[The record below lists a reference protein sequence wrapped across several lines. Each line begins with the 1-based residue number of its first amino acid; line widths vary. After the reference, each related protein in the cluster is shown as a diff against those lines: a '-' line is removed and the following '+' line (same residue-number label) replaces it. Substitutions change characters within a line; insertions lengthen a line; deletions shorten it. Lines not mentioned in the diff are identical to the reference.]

1 MQLARFLNKLFKEDG
16 FILLDANLKKYII
29 GNPKRKNPIVL
40 KILNKKL
47 HYKLL
52 FRPDLYFGEAYSEG
66 EIEIE
71 NGTLTEFLD
80 LALMNI
86 GRGEL
91 NFFSQ
96 LINKLSGS
104 YRYLTNFNFIKK
116 SKMNV
121 AHHYDLSDELYD
133 LFLDPKRQ
141 YSCAYFKN
149 ENEPDKMDIGIF
161 TFNQLNDWNQFWRD
175 FNNAFTSKKNN
186 FGAFPIVTG
195 KTYAMFK
202 SDAKPFH
209 LSIISNADNKL
220 ALIDMRY
227 DPTEEEREANYS
239 KQIRMGWQNDKCE
252 GGILI
257 D

>member
-1 MQLARFLNKLFKEDG
+1 MGKRIRNKIKMRKS
-16 FILLDANLKKYII
+16 LLLSLLLSVTNSFSQD
-29 GNPKRKNPIVL
+29 V
-40 KILNKKL
+40 
-47 HYKLL
+47 YKTLV
-52 FRPDLYFGEAYSEG
+52 E
-66 EIEIE
+66 
-71 NGTLTEFLD
+71 GTLSGLPFELRQVTLSSEDACDQFSHSQI
-80 LALMNI
+80 LM
-86 GRGEL
+86 
-91 NFFSQ
+91 
-96 LINKLSGS
+96 
-104 YRYLTNFNFIKK
+104 
-116 SKMNV
+116 
-121 AHHYDLSDELYD
+121 
-133 LFLDPKRQ
+133 
-141 YSCAYFKN
+141 YFKN

-227 DPTEEEREANYS
+227 DPTEEELEANYS